1 MMDLQSSI
9 DYLRIEGR
17 KLQTQNDEAVELL
30 KRSRIDLVSLTN
42 FVNRAYKREILEYV
56 EKIDEFLK
64 GNLSNSKKG

>member
-1 MMDLQSSI
+1 MDLQSSI